1 VQKSIRQF
9 HHISIIHYIC
19 IRPQLETNKNFVHAV
34 LWPLIYHQ
42 QLKTKIMTIQSC
54 LKRLSIFT
62 LLIVLFASCD
72 KEETVTSEPP
82 PASKMRML
90 TANVWIYDSVYTNW
104 GTASQAVVFASS
116 ATSNVQDWSKSR
128 VKFYIDGTFNEILT
142 TGALRQGPDYWTMNS
157 DSTILNTSG
166 GGYSN
171 SAQILS
177 LSSTKMVWYDAPNKM
192 RGVQIPKY

>member
-1 VQKSIRQF
+1 
-9 HHISIIHYIC
+9 
-19 IRPQLETNKNFVHAV
+19 
-34 LWPLIYHQ
+34 
-42 QLKTKIMTIQSC
+42 MTLLSH
-54 LKRLSIFT
+54 LRSVSIFASFI
-62 LLIVLFASCD
+62 LLFSSCTKND
-72 KEETVTSEPP
+72 VVTSEAPP
-82 PASKMRML
+82 VSKLRML

-116 ATSNVQDWSKSR
+116 AASNVQDWSKSR

-142 TGALRQGPDYWTMNS
+142 SGALRQSPDYWTMNS
-157 DSTILNTSG
+157 DSTVLNTNG

-177 LSSTKMVWYDAPNKM
+177 LTSTKMVWFDAANKM